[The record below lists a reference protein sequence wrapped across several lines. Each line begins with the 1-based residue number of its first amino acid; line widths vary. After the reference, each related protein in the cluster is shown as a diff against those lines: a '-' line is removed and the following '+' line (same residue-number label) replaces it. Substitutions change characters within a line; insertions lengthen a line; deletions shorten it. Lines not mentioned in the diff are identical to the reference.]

1 VINLGKSLGIN
12 VVAEGIESPVQAER
26 LQRLG
31 CDFGQGFL
39 FSKAVGAKHVPPLV
53 GKWQSEDWPLAA
65 RPAGGDLRLVASQP

>member
-1 VINLGKSLGIN
+1 
-12 VVAEGIESPVQAER
+12 VVAEGIESAAQAER

-53 GKWQSEDWPLAA
+53 GKWQGDEFPLAA
-65 RPAGGDLRLVASQP
+65 RFGGDLRLVASQP